1 MGSNSEG
8 GRLYRK
14 MSLPARFGSLR
25 KSPKPTNTTPRA
37 PAPDPPELRGKP
49 PALPPK
55 PPVLLPKPSPLHPN
69 PPELTAEPPKLI
81 PKPSPLNPKP
91 SDHTLE
97 PLELT
102 SNPPELTP
110 EPSTRM
116 LLSKGHATAILK
128 GCEHFRSDET
138 LCDVTLESGDGSETL
153 PVHRVIMASAS
164 GYFKAAFTGEM
175 KGESVVKLQ
184 GVSGRGLRT
193 MVDFVYTG
201 GLRLDM
207 DSLQDTLEAAR
218 YLQVQPV
225 LQLCN
230 QLLSSELTVDNC
242 VEVGSVAVELQLEEV
257 LGRVQEF
264 VCANFSALV
273 QSGRHL
279 QLSAACLSHALSSD
293 SLWGFTEVELYR
305 VARDWLDR
313 DPAGRGAHTHALM
326 SRVRFPLMAPADLLR
341 ISQEDAGLRGDP
353 ACAQLLLEASSYQ
366 TLPFLQP
373 ALQSERTRLRS
384 DSAHLLLLGGVTH
397 RHLAVSRQL
406 CYYDDGAEVWRALRP
421 LDEPRYQHGV
431 AVLGGFLF
439 VVGGQGQYDSK
450 GATATDSAYRYDPR
464 GDRWLQ
470 LAPLGEKRTFFHLSV
485 LGGRLYAAGGRN
497 ASGELDSVE
506 RYDFSR
512 NEWTFVSPMAEP
524 VYGHAGAVHQQL
536 MYISGGI
543 TQDTFRK
550 DLWRYDAAQDE
561 WRRCADMAAARGL
574 HCMSAAGGR
583 LYALGG
589 NAPVG
594 EGDYADV
601 LSVEAYSPAADQ
613 WTAAAP
619 MALGQSDA
627 GVAWFGGLL
636 YVAGGYQWR
645 GRCMVDAVQ
654 RYDPE
659 RDAWDEA
666 FGVPEPVGGAR
677 ICAMPLPPTHSPLQS
692 HAHHYPLD
700 MPSG

>member
-1 MGSNSEG
+1 
-8 GRLYRK
+8 
-14 MSLPARFGSLR
+14 
-25 KSPKPTNTTPRA
+25 
-37 PAPDPPELRGKP
+37 
-49 PALPPK
+49 
-55 PPVLLPKPSPLHPN
+55 
-69 PPELTAEPPKLI
+69 
-81 PKPSPLNPKP
+81 
-91 SDHTLE
+91 
-97 PLELT
+97 
-102 SNPPELTP
+102 
-110 EPSTRM
+110 M
-116 LLSKGHATAILK
+116 LLSKGHATAILQ

-207 DSLQDTLEAAR
+207 DSLRDTLEAAR

-293 SLWGFTEVELYR
+293 SLRGFTE
-305 VARDWLDR
+305 
-313 DPAGRGAHTHALM
+313 
-326 SRVRFPLMAPADLLR
+326 
-341 ISQEDAGLRGDP
+341 EDAGLRGDP

-384 DSAHLLLLGGVTH
+384 DSSHLLLLGGVTH

-421 LDEPRYQHGV
+421 LGEPRYQHGV

-524 VYGHAGAVHQQL
+524 VYGHAGAVHEQL

-550 DLWRYDAAQDE
+550 DLWRYDAARDE

-574 HCMSAAGGR
+574 HCMSAAGGAAVR
-583 LYALGG
+583 AGRER
-589 NAPVG
+589 PVG

-627 GVAWFGGLL
+627 AWPGS
-636 YVAGGYQWR
+636 AGSCTWQAGTSGAGAAWWT
-645 GRCMVDAVQ
+645 RCSATTPSATPGTRPSACPSPWV
-654 RYDPE
+654 
-659 RDAWDEA
+659 
-666 FGVPEPVGGAR
+666 EPASAP
-677 ICAMPLPPTHSPLQS
+677 CPSPTHSPLQS
-692 HAHHYPLD
+692 HAHHYPWTCPLAEGWHGSGGGWRGWLD
-700 MPSG
+700 PGWFGEKLNP